1 MIVIEACGSVRAL
14 EILVKERLNETQR
27 SHIVAQIRF
36 QRMKGVRNV
45 KRRRTLIKMQRYRW
59 VVKAVLLCN
68 DLEVVV
74 ERARYTDLM
83 SINEL

>member
-1 MIVIEACGSVRAL
+1 MIVTAACDSVRAL
-14 EILVKERLNETQR
+14 ESLVKERQNETQR

-36 QRMKGVRNV
+36 RRTEGVRNV
-45 KRRRTLIKMQRYRW
+45 KRRTLIKMQRYRW
-59 VVKAVLLCN
+59 VVKAVVLCN

>member
-1 MIVIEACGSVRAL
+1 
-14 EILVKERLNETQR
+14 
-27 SHIVAQIRF
+27 
-36 QRMKGVRNV
+36 
-45 KRRRTLIKMQRYRW
+45 MQRYRW

-83 SINEL
+83 SINELRNRRYLSFSIQDN